1 MGDHDQHFHGHL
13 ADFDSEILIVGQM
26 KPDRS
31 KSIYM
36 AFYLIRQWVNL
47 TYMGVSKSILHSDLS

>member
-1 MGDHDQHFHGHL
+1 MGDHDLHFHGHL

-26 KPDRS
+26 KPDSS

-36 AFYLIRQWVNL
+36 AFYLIR
-47 TYMGVSKSILHSDLS
+47 